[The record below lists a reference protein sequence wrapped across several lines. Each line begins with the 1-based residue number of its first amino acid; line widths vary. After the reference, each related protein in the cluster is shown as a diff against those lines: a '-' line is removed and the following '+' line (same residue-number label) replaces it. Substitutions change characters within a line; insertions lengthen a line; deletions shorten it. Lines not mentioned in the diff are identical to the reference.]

1 MAEWYALLCLIS
13 WQCMPLCSYDA
24 LPEHGFDE
32 AERAKVGFIDGGEG
46 GSEGGIE
53 AGTTQAGINRG
64 STQLQR

>member
-1 MAEWYALLCLIS
+1 
-13 WQCMPLCSYDA
+13 MPLCSYDA